1 MGNAAVV
8 AWAGVLQAWGSRSGA
23 GGALAAVPSDRSH
36 GAVLSSEGG
45 FIAASAQI
53 DNYVSSL
60 HLWSKVL
67 AFWCMVRSNF

>member
-8 AWAGVLQAWGSRSGA
+8 AWAGVLQVWGRTSGA
-23 GGALAAVPSDRSH
+23 GGALAAVPSDGSH
-36 GAVLSSEGG
+36 RLSSEGG